1 MFKQC
6 PRCGGDVDASY
17 SEDVHCLQCGDRP
30 EVVYPGPVIV
40 GAGGSATGRQLGDRL
55 SWAGDRDS
63 GPSRN
68 SGQAP
73 PQKTGE
79 GASPS
84 ITLGGL
90 GGLSGLREA
99 PAAGP
104 GTRHA
109 RRIEEAAG
117 GPSRVAEAAVLQ
129 ELRSWDGPPTNEG
142 ELEGVCPRC
151 GAVESVMLEK
161 VRPDYNTCFRCR
173 RCSHVYSP

>member
-17 SEDVHCLQCGDRP
+17 SEDVHCLQCGNRP

-40 GAGGSATGRQLGDRL
+40 GAGGSATGRQLGDRS
-55 SWAGDRDS
+55 SWAGDRHS
-63 GPSRN
+63 GASRDP
-68 SGQAP
+68 GQAR
-73 PQKTGE
+73 PQETDE
-79 GASPS
+79 GASLS
-84 ITLGGL
+84 IGL

-104 GTRHA
+104 GPRHA
-109 RRIEEAAG
+109 RRTEEAAG

-129 ELRSWDGPPTNEG
+129 ELRSWDGAPTHAG

>member
-40 GAGGSATGRQLGDRL
+40 GAGGSATGRRLGDRS
-55 SWAGDRDS
+55 SWAGDRHSDA
-63 GPSRN
+63 SRG
-68 SGQAP
+68 SAQAR
-73 PQKTGE
+73 PQETDE
-79 GASPS
+79 RASPS
-84 ITLGGL
+84 IGL
-90 GGLSGLREA
+90 GALREA

-104 GTRHA
+104 GPRHE
-109 RRIEEAAG
+109 RGTEKAAG

-129 ELRSWDGPPTNEG
+129 GLRSWDGEPTHAG